1 MKYFFILE
9 KYVSIFIRSKLLG
22 QNLFFKKKTN
32 FALVLNFRERI
43 VMHHSRSKEEANKLP
58 NNTENCIVGSKVV
71 KLNSEV
77 GREQESGHGTLT
89 YSNLI
94 KGKIV

>member
-22 QNLFFKKKTN
+22 QNLFFKKKQLCT
-32 FALVLNFRERI
+32 FLNFRERI
-43 VMHHSRSKEEANKLP
+43 VMHQSRSKEEANKLP

-89 YSNLI
+89 YNKL
-94 KGKIV
+94 KK

>member
-1 MKYFFILE
+1 
-9 KYVSIFIRSKLLG
+9 
-22 QNLFFKKKTN
+22 
-32 FALVLNFRERI
+32 
-43 VMHHSRSKEEANKLP
+43 MHHSKEEANKLP

-89 YSNLI
+89 YNKLK
-94 KGKIV
+94 KGKIVLKQNCTVNLKLHLISRKNA

>member
-1 MKYFFILE
+1 
-9 KYVSIFIRSKLLG
+9 
-22 QNLFFKKKTN
+22 
-32 FALVLNFRERI
+32 
-43 VMHHSRSKEEANKLP
+43 MHHSKEEANKLP

>member
-1 MKYFFILE
+1 
-9 KYVSIFIRSKLLG
+9 
-22 QNLFFKKKTN
+22 
-32 FALVLNFRERI
+32 
-43 VMHHSRSKEEANKLP
+43 MHQSRSKEEANKLP

-89 YSNLI
+89 YNKL
-94 KGKIV
+94 KKWKIVLKQNFNFFRENEIFNV

>member
-1 MKYFFILE
+1 M
-9 KYVSIFIRSKLLG
+9 
-22 QNLFFKKKTN
+22 
-32 FALVLNFRERI
+32 
-43 VMHHSRSKEEANKLP
+43 MHHSSKEEANKLP

>member
-22 QNLFFKKKTN
+22 QNLFFKKKNN
-32 FALVLNFRERI
+32 FALVLNFRQRI

-77 GREQESGHGTLT
+77 GREQESGHG
-89 YSNLI
+89 
-94 KGKIV
+94 